1 LPFSQFLNVV
11 YHAMLTRLRYD
22 DKNPEQPRRLLDQ
35 ELGVSGWRSIGNQ
48 RPIKTK
54 DVPDN
59 APAWWQGD
67 EEASQSFMQ
76 SMRVVV
82 TDGS

>member
-1 LPFSQFLNVV
+1 
-11 YHAMLTRLRYD
+11 MLSRLTYD
-22 DKNPEQPRRLLDQ
+22 EKNPDQPRKLLDQ
-35 ELGVSGWRSIGNQ
+35 QLSVGEWRSIGNQ
-48 RPIKTK
+48 RPIKKK

-59 APAWWQGD
+59 APTWWQGD

>member
-1 LPFSQFLNVV
+1 
-11 YHAMLTRLRYD
+11 MLSRLTYD
-22 DKNPEQPRRLLDQ
+22 EKNPDQPRKLLDQ
-35 ELGVSGWRSIGNQ
+35 QLSVSEWRSIGNQ
-48 RPIKTK
+48 RPLRKR

>member
-1 LPFSQFLNVV
+1 
-11 YHAMLTRLRYD
+11 MLSRLKYD
-22 DKNPEQPRRLLDQ
+22 EKNPEQPRRLLDQ
-35 ELGVSGWRSIGNQ
+35 ELGVSGWRTIGNAQPVRKQQ
-48 RPIKTK
+48 R

-82 TDGS
+82 TDGSK

>member
-1 LPFSQFLNVV
+1 
-11 YHAMLTRLRYD
+11 MLSRLTYD
-22 DKNPEQPRRLLDQ
+22 EKNPDQPRRLLDQ
-35 ELGVSGWRSIGNQ
+35 ELGVSGWRTIGSSQPVRQKNVQ
-48 RPIKTK
+48 
-54 DVPDN
+54 DN

-82 TDGS
+82 TDGSK